1 MICKLSDKQLVAGI
15 KIKVKE
21 ERLIIT
27 EVLNYLEEIDKRKL
41 FVDYGTPSLFK
52 FCTRI
57 LKYSDAEAAIR
68 VKTIRAIKAAPIIK
82 EKIKDGSLTLTTA
95 ASIYSFFKNNREQD
109 RNKIVEKVCCRST
122 KEVKYIL
129 NSLSKN
135 PPPRELKI
143 TLPEHLLKKLEKVG
157 RDFDDCSEL
166 EVIEC
171 LIDKYIEQRELA
183 KAKRTSTK
191 QSKNQTYISR
201 EVKELVDKRAQ
212 NRCEGF
218 SPITGKRC
226 TSRVN
231 LQYDHQRP
239 ISLGGDS
246 FAENI
251 RKLCFGCNQRAGV
264 RAVGVEKMMQASSA
278 TLPPDVKYCLE
289 KTDSG
294 LQYSFILPGK

>member
-21 ERLIIT
+21 EKQIII

-41 FVDYGTPSLFK
+41 FVDYGAPSLFK

-82 EKIKDGSLTLTTA
+82 EKIKDGSLSLTTA
-95 ASIYSFFKNNREQD
+95 ASLYAFFKNNRIQ
-109 RNKIVEKVCCRST
+109 NKSKLVEHVCGRSS
-122 KEVKYIL
+122 KEVKNIL
-129 NSLSKN
+129 HSLSKN
-135 PPPRELKI
+135 PPPRMLNI

-171 LIDKYIEQRELA
+171 LLDKYIEQTELA

-191 QSKNQTYISR
+191 QSKSQRYITR
-201 EVKELVDKRAQ
+201 EVKESVDTRAQ

-231 LQYDHQRP
+231 LQYDHLRP

-246 FAENI
+246 STENI
-251 RKLCFGCNQRAGV
+251 RKLCFGCNQRA
-264 RAVGVEKMMQASSA
+264 AVKAFGTEKMVQRGSAALSPGVE
-278 TLPPDVKYCLE
+278 YYLE
-289 KTDSG
+289 QTDTG
-294 LQYSFILPGK
+294 LQYSFIPPDK

>member
-21 ERLIIT
+21 EKLIVA
-27 EVLNYLEEIDKRKL
+27 EVLNYLEEIDKRKV

-68 VKTIRAIKAAPIIK
+68 VKTIRAIKVAPIIK
-82 EKIKDGSLTLTTA
+82 QKIQDGSLNLTTA
-95 ASIYSFFKNNREQD
+95 ASIDSFFKNNRDQNKD
-109 RNKIVEKVCCRST
+109 KIVEKVCGRST
-122 KEVKYIL
+122 TEVKNIL

-157 RDFDDCSEL
+157 LDFDDCSEL

-171 LIDKYIEQRELA
+171 LIDKYIEQIEHD

-191 QSKNQTYISR
+191 QSKNQRYIPR
-201 EVKELVDKRAQ
+201 EVRESVDKRAN

-231 LQYDHQRP
+231 LQYDHQHP

-246 FAENI
+246 SAQNI
-251 RKLCFGCNQRAGV
+251 RKLCFGCNQRA
-264 RAVGVEKMMQASSA
+264 AVKAIGAEKMMQRGSA
-278 TLPPDVKYCLE
+278 TLSPGVEYYLE
-289 KTDSG
+289 KTDIG
-294 LQYSFILPGK
+294 LQYSFIPPGN